1 MMTFEQFVRPALRQ
15 MAGRRPLFR
24 TTVEARVGERMT
36 KSPGRLHFV
45 RVMLERRGAEI
56 VARPTGN
63 QGSGVLRSMLLAS
76 GLLVFPAEASELREG
91 DTATVQ
97 VLDDDFLATDT
108 PAF

>member
-1 MMTFEQFVRPALRQ
+1 
-15 MAGRRPLFR
+15 
-24 TTVEARVGERMT
+24 
-36 KSPGRLHFV
+36 
-45 RVMLERRGAEI
+45 
-56 VARPTGN
+56 
-63 QGSGVLRSMLLAS
+63 MLLAS

>member
-1 MMTFEQFVRPALRQ
+1 VRPALRQ

-24 TTVEARVGERMT
+24 ATVEARVGERMT
-36 KSPGRLHFV
+36 KGPGRLHFV

-76 GLLVFPAEASELREG
+76 GLLIFPAEASELREG

-97 VLDDDFLATDT
+97 VLDDDFLAMDT